1 MDFSANATGFARHF
15 SFAKHKGL
23 VFALLAAIGF
33 SIKAILIKTG
43 YRYEVRA
50 ETLLALRMLFAAPF
64 FLLLARQSGG
74 VRGLSRRDAGWILL
88 LGLLGYYLSSLFDFF
103 SLLTISAALERMT
116 LFLYPTLVLLLS
128 TLLLKKR
135 YSARVWGAVLL
146 SYLGVALAFAHDLAT
161 SSLAAD
167 AWKGLGWVLASTFTY
182 ALYLIGTGEV
192 VGRIGATR
200 IAALG
205 TLVAC
210 AAVGLHFAL
219 TEPLASILQQPWQV
233 YLIGLAMGVF
243 STALPVWCLSQAIRL
258 LGAGRT
264 ASVGTLGLVLTL
276 MMSWAFLGEAMSAE
290 QVLGAVLVV
299 AGVTLANRQKA
310 NA

>member
-1 MDFSANATGFARHF
+1 M
-15 SFAKHKGL
+15 L
-23 VFALLAAIGF
+23 FALLAAIGF
-33 SIKAILIKTG
+33 SIKAILIKSG
-43 YRYEVRA
+43 YRYGVGA
-50 ETLLALRMLFAAPF
+50 EALLALRMLFAAPF

-74 VRGLSRRDAGWILL
+74 VANLERRDWAWILV

-128 TLLLKKR
+128 TLFLKKR
-135 YSARVWGAVLL
+135 YPLRVWGAVLL
-146 SYLGVALAFAHDLAT
+146 SYLGVALAFAHDLAAST
-161 SSLAAD
+161 LAAD

-200 IAALG
+200 MAALG

-210 AAVGLHFAL
+210 IAVLVYFAVSQ
-219 TEPLASILQQPWQV
+219 PLAGIAHLPWQV
-233 YLIGLAMGVF
+233 YAIGLAMGVF

-276 MMSWAFLGEAMSAE
+276 LMSWVFLGEVLSLE
-290 QVLGAVLVV
+290 QVVGAALVV
-299 AGVTLANRQKA
+299 VGVTLANRQKGG
-310 NA
+310 

>member
-1 MDFSANATGFARHF
+1 
-15 SFAKHKGL
+15 
-23 VFALLAAIGF
+23 
-33 SIKAILIKTG
+33 
-43 YRYEVRA
+43 
-50 ETLLALRMLFAAPF
+50 MLFAAPF

-74 VRGLSRRDAGWILL
+74 AANLERRDWTWILA

-128 TLLLKKR
+128 TLFLKKR
-135 YSARVWGAVLL
+135 YPLHVWGAVLL
-146 SYLGVALAFAHDLAT
+146 SYLGVALAFAHDLAEST
-161 SSLAAD
+161 LAAD

-200 IAALG
+200 MAALG

-210 AAVGLHFAL
+210 IAVLVHFSV
-219 TEPLASILQQPWQV
+219 TEPVASILHLPWQV
-233 YLIGLAMGVF
+233 YAIGLAMGVF

-264 ASVGTLGLVLTL
+264 ASVGTLGLALTL
-276 MMSWAFLGEAMSAE
+276 LMSWGFLGEALSLE
-290 QVLGAVLVV
+290 QVAGAALVV
-299 AGVTLANRQKA
+299 LGVTLANRQKGSR
-310 NA
+310 